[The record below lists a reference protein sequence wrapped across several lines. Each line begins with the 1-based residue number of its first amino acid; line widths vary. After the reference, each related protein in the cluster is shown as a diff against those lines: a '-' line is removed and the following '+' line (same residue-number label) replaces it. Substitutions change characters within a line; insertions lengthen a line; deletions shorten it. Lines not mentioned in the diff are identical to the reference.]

1 MLPLD
6 MTRLVKELH
15 IHQNLVMSGGTTS
28 KLIHRPPLPLLQV
41 GELLLVLGERQ
52 GVTQDTLAS
61 AQVPLDALTDPR
73 SYLGVDSVWRLF
85 SAQIAATGDELLGL
99 GSQPVAAGLTEIVV
113 ARSLHERSLPAA
125 MAAFCEVI
133 NLLQSDL
140 QLSFKRHRREY
151 ALNAIFPRQID
162 LRHQIYLEIACMP
175 WLCTFCWMSGEL
187 LPLVRFVTHPSR
199 AAVSTQLL
207 SMFGCPLE
215 FRGDGITLVYPD
227 LIEDIRFTA
236 PPLSTWRQGIYAVLL
251 DRMRGRKAQ
260 VTRDDI
266 ESYVEAAVRHGVF
279 AQSAIADSA
288 AMSVATLRRHLQRRN
303 TSLSKIRD
311 RVMRDSAPQ
320 LLHAGYTVEAAA
332 ELLGYSDARSFRR
345 AFRRVLGYSP
355 QEYRAFTQ
363 LDS

>member
-1 MLPLD
+1 MPG
-6 MTRLVKELH
+6 
-15 IHQNLVMSGGTTS
+15 ITS
-28 KLIHRPPLPLLQV
+28 STLTERSPLPLLRV
-41 GELLLVLGERQ
+41 AELLQVLGRRQ
-52 GVTQDTLAS
+52 DVAAATLES
-61 AQVPLDALTDPR
+61 AQVPLDALDDPR

-99 GSQPVAAGLTEIVV
+99 GKQALPAGLTEIVV
-113 ARSLHERSLPAA
+113 ARSLHEASLPAA
-125 MAAFCEVI
+125 MSAFCEVI

-140 QLSFKRHRREY
+140 QLSFKRQRGEY
-151 ALNAIFPRQID
+151 ALNAIFPQQID

-199 AAVSTQLL
+199 ASVSTQLL
-207 SMFGCPLE
+207 SMFGCPVE
-215 FRGDGITLVYPD
+215 FRGDGITLVYSD
-227 LIEDIRFTA
+227 AISEICLGA

-260 VTRDDI
+260 VTGDDI
-266 ESYVEAAVRHGVF
+266 ESYVEAAVRDGVL

-288 AMSVATLRRHLQRRN
+288 AMSVATLRRHLRRRN
-303 TSLSKIRD
+303 TSLSQIRD
-311 RVMRDSAPQ
+311 RVMRESAPQ

-332 ELLGYSDARSFRR
+332 EQLGYSDGRSFRR

-363 LDS
+363 QDT